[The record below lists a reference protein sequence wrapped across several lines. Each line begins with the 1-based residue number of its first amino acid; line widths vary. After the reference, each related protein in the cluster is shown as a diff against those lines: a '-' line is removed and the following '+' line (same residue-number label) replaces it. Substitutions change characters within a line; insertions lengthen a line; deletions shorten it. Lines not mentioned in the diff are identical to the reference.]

1 MSEGACRVL
10 DADVGLATTGVA
22 GPAEQEGIAPGTVF
36 FASTID
42 GVTETGMVRFPGDRE
57 RVRQFSVITVL
68 DHLRRRLL
76 AL

>member
-1 MSEGACRVL
+1 
-10 DADVGLATTGVA
+10 
-22 GPAEQEGIAPGTVF
+22 
-36 FASTID
+36 
-42 GVTETGMVRFPGDRE
+42 MVRFPGDRE